1 VLSQPVLRR
10 VLPGMLVSA
19 LGDGMSLV
27 AVAWLA
33 VQIAPAGRAGVW
45 TGLAVAAYA
54 LPATL
59 GAVVLGRLVRGLSG
73 TRLVA
78 ADSLVRAIALGTI
91 ASLSVAGALTPTLYV
106 TLLALSS
113 LLHAWGYAGM
123 YTLIAEVLP
132 ADDRVVGNAVLTSFA
147 QAATVVG
154 PAIAGALATVVGA
167 GWVIGAD
174 AASFGVLAV
183 SCWLV
188 TVPAA
193 SRTATSQADGPHRP
207 ARSPAAVAANGSPAA
222 TASTSVATA
231 PADMTSAPAG
241 EALAAAQMD
250 GRPASAGD
258 AHSGA
263 RDPEATNG
271 PTAPGH
277 PIAADGSMSGW
288 RAITGQPQLLA
299 LVVVTC
305 VFFFLYGPV
314 EVGLPV
320 HVAKELTGSPGLLG
334 AFWSVFGVGAVI
346 GGLGAGLLRDRPLW
360 TVVAGIIVGW
370 GVALL
375 PLGLSD
381 AVAPA
386 LVGFAIG
393 GLSYGPF
400 IAVCTELFQ
409 RTTPAPILSRVLA
422 TRTALT
428 TPSVAIGTLL
438 AGPMVGAIGGR
449 RTLLVSAVLTIMLG
463 LLVAAVVGLGRTR
476 TAKQRPGPTAT
487 GRRPAPATPSE

>member
-1 VLSQPVLRR
+1 VLNQPVLRG
-10 VLPGMLVSA
+10 VLPGLLVSA

-33 VQIAPAGRAGVW
+33 VQIAPAGQAGVW

-59 GAVVLGRLVRGLSG
+59 GAVLLGRLVRGLG
-73 TRLVA
+73 GARLVA
-78 ADSLVRAIALGTI
+78 ADSVVRAIALGTI
-91 ASLSVAGALTPTLYV
+91 ALLSVAGVLTPPLYV

-174 AASFGVLAV
+174 AASFAVLAV

-188 TVPAA
+188 TLPAA
-193 SRTATSQADGPHRP
+193 GFPAAAAPVAGPRPSAAADGLSVDDDLE
-207 ARSPAAVAANGSPAA
+207 ATEGPAAHGV
-222 TASTSVATA
+222 
-231 PADMTSAPAG
+231 APAG
-241 EALAAAQMD
+241 
-250 GRPASAGD
+250 
-258 AHSGA
+258 
-263 RDPEATNG
+263 
-271 PTAPGH
+271 
-277 PIAADGSMSGW
+277 DGSTSGW
-288 RAITGQPQLLA
+288 RAITAQPQLLA

-346 GGLGAGLLRDRPLW
+346 GGLGAGLLRHCPLW

-386 LVGFAIG
+386 LVGFAVG

-409 RTTPAPILSRVLA
+409 RTTPPPMLSRVLA

-449 RTLLVSAVLTIMLG
+449 RTLLASAVLTIMLG
-463 LLVAAVVGLGRTR
+463 LLVAAVVGLGRAR
-476 TAKQRPGPTAT
+476 TARQRSGPTT
-487 GRRPAPATPSE
+487 RRRPAPATRSD